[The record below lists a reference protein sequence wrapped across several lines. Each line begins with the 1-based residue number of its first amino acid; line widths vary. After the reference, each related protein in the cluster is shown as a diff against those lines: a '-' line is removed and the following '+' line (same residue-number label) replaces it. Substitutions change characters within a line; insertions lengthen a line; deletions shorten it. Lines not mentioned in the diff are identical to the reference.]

1 MYTMTEL
8 TLYEGEGAGRN
19 SVLITI
25 RRIYSYYTRIRSAMK
40 FRRSHD
46 QLIELS
52 EIDGNKFPLEVGT
65 RIRVYISHNAE

>member
-1 MYTMTEL
+1 MTEL

-25 RRIYSYYTRIRSAMK
+25 RRIYLRSAMK

-52 EIDGNKFPLEVGT
+52 EIDGNKFPLEVG
-65 RIRVYISHNAE
+65 IRVYISQSAE